1 MKCPHCYCNYDD
13 AERECPMCGTRT
25 GLVTCRNNKHKAI
38 TYPSPRQA
46 ERKPPA
52 GQQVHQAGRAAP
64 VRPAPVRPAMMS
76 SRSEKEIEKALK
88 KRRRR
93 AAIWT
98 ITILVLLQCIPLL
111 LDGIADI
118 HRQLKFYDDSGFHF
132 SDRQEESASDDL
144 PAAPEPE
151 LEPEDTDDNPFL
163 NVPYICDE
171 TGLSIHFN
179 LPDLTYTLT
188 KDDYTEEGDFY
199 LQYNDPETIS
209 NFYSETFPA
218 AAYDSYFV
226 AFGHTDEGQ
235 DSEKYVYTA
244 VIAYLPHEGRGF
256 YLDNLYADALWLPLD
271 RAVLLTP
278 AAD

>member
-1 MKCPHCYCNYDD
+1 M
-13 AERECPMCGTRT
+13 RRQRT
-25 GLVTCRNNKHKAI
+25 GA
-38 TYPSPRQA
+38 
-46 ERKPPA
+46 
-52 GQQVHQAGRAAP
+52 
-64 VRPAPVRPAMMS
+64 
-76 SRSEKEIEKALK
+76 
-88 KRRRR
+88 
-93 AAIWT
+93 
-98 ITILVLLQCIPLL
+98 LL
-111 LDGIADI
+111 LAALLILSACAV
-118 HRQLKFYDDSGFHF
+118 SG
-132 SDRQEESASDDL
+132 E
-144 PAAPEPE
+144 PEPE
-151 LEPEDTDDNPFL
+151 PEDADDNPFL

-199 LQYNDPETIS
+199 LQYNDPETNS